1 MCVITF
7 CSTYAYCIHN
17 FISEQVNILGVEQF
31 ITFDVHISFKFNY
44 FLGLKNK
51 FLCLEASY
59 S

>member
-1 MCVITF
+1 MHIVL
-7 CSTYAYCIHN
+7 HN
-17 FISEQVNILGVEQF
+17 FISEQVNILGVGQF